1 MKLISH
7 VNGDGD
13 LLDAWFRHYTALGVR
28 AFHLIVHG
36 PRAENTRL
44 FDLLG
49 SHPIHI
55 EDEYEGEFH
64 STEKLRRMNLV
75 LSRLRGE
82 WIVLVDSDEFL
93 ELPYSSLQKTARV
106 LERLR
111 ADVLP
116 APFLQ
121 RLTIDGSLDTPAVID
136 DPFRTFPLCS
146 ADLYRRMGVDASCT
160 KHPLLFATGSTELY
174 DAGNHGLPF
183 GSRCRLAPVQ
193 GVTHHFKWRRTVFE
207 RLRARVESAH
217 PWRHESAG
225 FASYLR
231 SHANRLPVEGAFRY
245 SRGELFQRGLL
256 GPNPHLKFAARWL
269 MGAMPERVDE
279 GLMRLVR
286 TIRTARHRDAGSAP

>member
-44 FDLLG
+44 FELLG

-75 LSRLRGE
+75 LGRLRGE

-93 ELPYSSLQKTARV
+93 ELPYPTLQDTARV

-111 ADVLP
+111 ADVLG
-116 APFLQ
+116 APFVQ
-121 RLTIDGSLDTPAVID
+121 RLTADGSLDSPPVID
-136 DPFRTFPLCS
+136 DPFRLFPLCS
-146 ADLYRRMGVDASCT
+146 TDLYRRMGVDASGT
-160 KHPLLFATGSTELY
+160 KHPVLFATGSTELH

-193 GVTHHFKWRRTVFE
+193 GVTHHFKWRRTASE

-225 FASYLR
+225 FASYL
-231 SHANRLPVEGAFRY
+231 SAHGNRLPVEGAFRY
-245 SRGELFQRGLL
+245 SREELTRRGLL
-256 GPNPHLKFAARWL
+256 GPNPRLKFAARWL
-269 MGAMPERVDE
+269 MGALPERVDE
-279 GLMRLVR
+279 GLMRLA
-286 TIRTARHRDAGSAP
+286 RTARS